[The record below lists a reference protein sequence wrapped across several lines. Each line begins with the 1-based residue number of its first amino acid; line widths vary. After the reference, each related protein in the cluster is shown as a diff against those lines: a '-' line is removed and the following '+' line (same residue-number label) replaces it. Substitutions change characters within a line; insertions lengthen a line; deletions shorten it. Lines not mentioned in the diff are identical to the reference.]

1 MERWSGRVALV
12 TGASSGIGA
21 ELATQLVK
29 SGLQVVG
36 IARRVENIE
45 KLAQNLQ
52 NEPGNLHPVKADIT
66 CEEEVK
72 AAFAW
77 VQSNLGGVDI
87 LVNCAGADSINTL
100 IDGPLESWKLIFDVN
115 VLARSNVTKEALAS
129 MKEKGVDDGLII
141 HINGILGH
149 SIPDINFLS
158 IYMYSAAEHAVTVL
172 TEGLRRELLKIN
184 SKIRISSVSPG
195 LVKTDFFSKAGN
207 SDELTDLM
215 YQTNPYLETKDV
227 VDAIV
232 YILGTPPHVQ

>member
-100 IDGPLESWKLIFDVN
+100 I
-115 VLARSNVTKEALAS
+115 
-129 MKEKGVDDGLII
+129 
-141 HINGILGH
+141 GH

-232 YILGTPPHVQ
+232 YILGTPPHVQIHELIIKPTGEKY